1 MKSTKI
7 EKMVILTMSLYLLS
21 TNNTFAV
28 VDGIGMA
35 YTSYIRPILVSL
47 VVLTFI
53 VTGLLNIK
61 EFRKGG
67 DAQKEVFIH
76 CIMMAIYPGA
86 ILALAE
92 AVKAIMAMFTT
103 SLN

>member
-1 MKSTKI
+1 MKTTKI
-7 EKMVILTMSLYLLS
+7 EKVAMLTMSFYLLS
-21 TNNTFAV
+21 TCKTYAAI
-28 VDGIGMA
+28 DGIGMA
-35 YTSYIRPILVSL
+35 YTMYIRPILVSL

-76 CIMMAIYPGA
+76 CIMMAVYPGA

-103 SLN
+103 SL

>member
-1 MKSTKI
+1 
-7 EKMVILTMSLYLLS
+7 
-21 TNNTFAV
+21 
-28 VDGIGMA
+28 MA

-76 CIMMAIYPGA
+76 CIMMAVYPGA

-103 SLN
+103 SLQ

>member
-1 MKSTKI
+1 MKSTKT
-7 EKMVILTMSLYLLS
+7 EKVAMLTLCLYLLS
-21 TNNTFAV
+21 TYNTYAAI
-28 VDGIGMA
+28 DGIGMA
-35 YTSYIRPILVSL
+35 YTSYIRPILVSI

-53 VTGLLNIK
+53 VSGLLNIK
-61 EFRKGG
+61 EFTKGG

-76 CIMMAIYPGA
+76 SIMMAVYPGA

-103 SLN
+103 SL